1 MVSGVGASRP
11 LAVSI
16 ITLARRTFR
25 DGKESREDP
34 ENAAQCV
41 HGTARAEQGDDLGA
55 DPDGVPAVA
64 ARAQR
69 LAQLVRGYAEVAM
82 EGAQLADP
90 RNRRLLECRECRIV
104 CLGRT

>member
-1 MVSGVGASRP
+1 MVSGVGASRS
-11 LAVSI
+11 LAKSI
-16 ITLARRTFR
+16 INRFVRRTFR

-34 ENAAQCV
+34 QSAAQCV

-55 DPDGVPAVA
+55 HPDGVPALT

-82 EGAQLADP
+82 EGA
-90 RNRRLLECRECRIV
+90 
-104 CLGRT
+104 